1 MARITD
7 DEVRILNRKIANIY
21 EELWEETGNELFRIS
36 YEKTMRCGEVIKG
49 KDGKGKHYNC
59 HDPFCLRCNRR
70 KKNENRKKT
79 EYVLQ
84 NSRKKGMKYIH
95 VILTKS
101 NKEINELNVT
111 EKAEEMKNEVFEFV
125 REIKKIDK
133 RINIIASEEIEV
145 KNGKFN
151 PHWHLVMQTGKRLP
165 QKEIKALWN
174 RMSGGGIAIFGKNKI
189 KDEWQEKTIAYYI
202 SKEKTDFRK
211 KDDEDDLKLKIRTL
225 LEFYK
230 GKKAKNGKYT
240 GRQTLFFKGELFE
253 KAVKEYNNPNT
264 EETEND
270 EMKQQMEQMKK
281 QMEQMAEEL
290 KRMKQEQE
298 QQAKARAKQEA
309 EAEQEAEALKQKLEQ
324 LKKEKEQEQQ
334 AKAEA
339 EARAE
344 QEAEALKQ
352 ELEELKR
359 SKKETEAKAKAEAEA
374 LKQKLE
380 QLKKEKEQEQQAKA
394 KIDLIEA
401 VTTEEEEVQVKE
413 YIGTAKAGERIF
425 MYWTTD
431 KKRCFINHFGYRA
444 KHDEALL
451 FMLEEVKKRGN
462 FEKVSK
468 TYKLKEI

>member
-7 DEVRILNRKIANIY
+7 DEVRILNRKISTIY
-21 EELWEETGNELFRIS
+21 EELWEETSDELFRIS

-84 NSRKKGMKYIH
+84 NAKRKGMKYIH

-101 NKEINELNVT
+101 NKEINESNVT

-125 REIKKIDK
+125 KEMKKIDK
-133 RINIIASEEIEV
+133 RTNIIASEEIEV
-145 KNGKFN
+145 RNGKFN
-151 PHWHLVMQTGKRLP
+151 PHWHLVMQINKRLP
-165 QKEIKALWN
+165 QRTIKKSWEKI
-174 RMSGGGIAIFGKNKI
+174 SGGISVFGKNKI
-189 KDEWQEKTIAYYI
+189 EDEWQEKTMAYYI
-202 SKEKTDFRK
+202 SKEKTDFK
-211 KDDEDDLKLKIRTL
+211 KDLNKDDLKLKIETL
-225 LEFYK
+225 TEFYK
-230 GKKAKNGKYT
+230 GKKAKNGKWT

-298 QQAKARAKQEA
+298 QERQAKVEAETRAK
-309 EAEQEAEALKQKLEQ
+309 
-324 LKKEKEQEQQ
+324 
-334 AKAEA
+334 
-339 EARAE
+339 

-359 SKKETEAKAKAEAEA
+359 SKKETETKAKAKAKAEKENNF
-374 LKQKLE
+374 
-380 QLKKEKEQEQQAKA
+380 KEKAIIINVGNGNKVEVIEYKMRKGGGYCYISKDRTKAFTNSCYCTKYDNEGAFNVHEITEVMQSEGFERFSEQFGLE
-394 KIDLIEA
+394 KIE
-401 VTTEEEEVQVKE
+401 
-413 YIGTAKAGERIF
+413 
-425 MYWTTD
+425 
-431 KKRCFINHFGYRA
+431 
-444 KHDEALL
+444 
-451 FMLEEVKKRGN
+451 
-462 FEKVSK
+462 
-468 TYKLKEI
+468 